1 MIEDFPKSQKHTS
14 PQREAIQAWE
24 RKRRLRPFCGAGGLI
39 LLSIA
44 YALRHTAGIGKFF
57 CIAAAI
63 AAALLLGLGRKRVF
77 DDARCPVCGHLNL
90 SLKGREYHCKICG
103 FDHYD
108 F

>member
-1 MIEDFPKSQKHTS
+1 MMDDFQKEQKRTS
-14 PQREAIQAWE
+14 PQREAIERWE
-24 RKRRLRPFCGAGGLI
+24 RRRRLRPLFGIGGLV

-63 AAALLLGLGRKRVF
+63 SAAVLLSLGRSNAF
-77 DDARCPVCGHLNL
+77 DARCPVCGHLNV
-90 SLKGREYHCKICG
+90 SLKGREYHCKVCG